1 MVLEHIGGTRAGEI
15 SASVEAAIRGGG
27 LAPGESLPPV
37 RRLADHLGVSP
48 ATVAAAYRDLQI
60 RGLVTASGRRGT
72 RVSPRPP
79 VSHRSPAVVP
89 AGVRNLVDG
98 NPDPAFLP
106 DFGPALARL
115 WPERRLYG
123 DPATHPGL
131 VALGAGLFA
140 TDGISPDFVLAVG
153 GALDGIERALA
164 AHLRPGDRVAVEDP
178 GYPAVFDLL
187 LALGLVPHPLPLDD
201 RGILPDE
208 LEAAL
213 RGQVAALIV
222 TPRAQNP
229 TGAALD
235 EPRAV
240 ELREVLAERPDVLVI
255 EDDHAGPISGADV
268 HALSG
273 TERWALVRSTSKHLH
288 PDLRVAVLAGD
299 PLTIARVEGRLALGP
314 RWVSPIL
321 QALVVELL
329 RDPGLPAVT
338 AAARDTYARRRTAL
352 IDALAA
358 EGLQARGRSGLNVWV
373 PVREEAGTVAAL
385 RSSGYAVAA
394 GERFRFT
401 APAAIRVT
409 TAVLPEDEAG
419 GVARAIANAQR
430 PAGGRAGY

>member
-1 MVLEHIGGTRAGEI
+1 MRA
-15 SASVEAAIRGGG
+15 
-27 LAPGESLPPV
+27 LAQ
-37 RRLADHLGVSP
+37 ALGVSP
-48 ATVAAAYRDLQI
+48 ATVSLAYRILRE
-60 RGLVTASGRRGT
+60 RGLIVTGGRRGT
-72 RVSPRPP
+72 HVAPRPP
-79 VSHRSPAVVP
+79 MLAVP
-89 AGVRNLVDG
+89 AAAPPPPPDVRDLSAG
-98 NPDPAFLP
+98 LPDPALLP
-106 DFGPALARL
+106 DVA
-115 WPERRLYG
+115 
-123 DPATHPGL
+123 
-131 VALGAGLFA
+131 VALDRVDVTRVLQMREVDRADPTLIELAAAALEAEGIPSGHLTLSSGAFDA
-140 TDGISPDFVLAVG
+140 
-153 GALDGIERALA
+153 IERVLE
-164 AHLRPGDRVAVEDP
+164 AHLRPGDRVVVEDP
-178 GYPAVFDLL
+178 TYGAFRDLL
-187 LALGLVPHPLPLDD
+187 TALGLIALPVVTDD
-201 RGILPDE
+201 EGPRPDE
-208 LEAAL
+208 FEAAL
-213 RGQVAALIV
+213 ATGASAVLLM
-222 TPRAQNP
+222 PRAQNP
-229 TGAALD
+229 TGAARSAR
-235 EPRAV
+235 RAQ
-240 ELREVLAERPDVLVI
+240 ELSAALARHPAVLVI